1 MEAET
6 TEIVMDDVPPLQQ
19 IAKGEL
25 ESQIDI
31 ARRYPRTLTKVREAV
46 LELATLDEE
55 TAQEC
60 FFSLPRGG
68 KTITGESVRLAE
80 ILASSY
86 EHLRAGSRVIGVDLV
101 RGVVTVQ
108 GVCHDVQKNVSTTV
122 EKTRKIVKK
131 RGRDDYDEDM
141 ITLATNAACA
151 IAYRDAVFKVVP
163 KALIKPI
170 IGKIKEAARGKGT
183 LNERRSSVL
192 KRFKDLY
199 DIDEKRIF
207 DAMDIKSSD
216 DITLSI
222 LDTLIGM
229 GTALKNGEYTVED
242 LFPTIK
248 VKKRSETEEKGQDLE
263 SEMGEPAASEEEKEP
278 EPDGGEDESP
288 SNDDMPDA
296 ALKKAFKKALKDNSV
311 TIAAFS
317 KWADDNKFG
326 KADDWTHDVMSTF
339 IDTMPSIAEQI
350 RG

>member
-1 MEAET
+1 MNENSET
-6 TEIVMDDVPPLQQ
+6 TELVMDDVPPLQQ

-31 ARRYPRTLTKVREAV
+31 ARRYPRQLKQVRESV

-86 EHLRAGSRVIGVDLV
+86 EHLRAGSRVIGVDLN

-122 EKTRKIVKK
+122 EKTRKIQKK
-131 RGRDDYDEDM
+131 RGADTYDEDM
-141 ITLATNAACA
+141 ITLAINAACA

-183 LNERRSSVL
+183 LNEKRAMVL
-192 KRFKDLY
+192 SRFKELY
-199 DIDEKRIF
+199 NIDEKRIF
-207 DAMDIKSSD
+207 FALDIKSVD

-229 GTALKNGEYTVED
+229 GTALKNGEYTVDD
-242 LFPTIK
+242 LFPKIK
-248 VKKRSETEEKGQDLE
+248 IEKVSKSKVEAKDD
-263 SEMGEPAASEEEKEP
+263 EP
-278 EPDGGEDESP
+278 EE
-288 SNDDMPDA
+288 SNDSTENAKPDA
-296 ALKKAFKKALKDNSV
+296 KLKSEFKKALKDNAI

-317 KWADDNKFG
+317 KWADENKFG
-326 KADDWTHDVMSTF
+326 GADDWTHDVMTTF
-339 IDTMPSIAEQI
+339 VQTMPKIAEQV